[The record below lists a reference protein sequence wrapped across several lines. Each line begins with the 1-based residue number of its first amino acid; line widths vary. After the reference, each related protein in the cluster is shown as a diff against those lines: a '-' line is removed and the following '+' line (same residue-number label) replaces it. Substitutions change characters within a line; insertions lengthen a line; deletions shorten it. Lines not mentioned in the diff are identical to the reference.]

1 MDILNDQAW
10 LLTIVLQKRYNESN
24 NFKKNKDVL
33 YNSGHSVQLRKKK
46 KYTTVCRRMQ
56 ISSLWIKLHPW
67 ISFSW
72 IKKGRVH
79 RLLRLRCV
87 NCSR

>member
-46 KYTTVCRRMQ
+46 DTRPSAAASKYQ
-56 ISSLWIKLHPW
+56 ASE
-67 ISFSW
+67 
-72 IKKGRVH
+72 
-79 RLLRLRCV
+79 
-87 NCSR
+87 